1 MNAVAPL
8 EGIRLATVDGLKPYG
23 RPENSSPAPRTGR
36 TQLDAVPLA
45 TIQEG
50 LSVGRTTARAA
61 HRRARPHPGRLPPL
75 IPPRYQNCGGRR
87 PTQGAALR
95 RVQTHRR
102 PDAPTNAAPHPP
114 ALPRGF
120 PRIRPPAA
128 PGPAPTAARAPDA
141 PAPAL
146 TPSARSRSAMC
157 PPAPPAALTVLP
169 LGLGHGQGVL
179 VPYTLKLGPQRCRAL
194 HLGCPLPR
202 GSGSCLVG
210 REGAWRGGPRRA
222 GRRPGARVQAVMPK
236 WWSHHSPVLVTR
248 VVVRRWIPRASASSE
263 ANSAH
268 R

>member
-157 PPAPPAALTVLP
+157 PPRRQLLSQCCPSAWATARGCSCRTRSSSALSAAAPCILAAPCPGAPGVVL
-169 LGLGHGQGVL
+169 
-179 VPYTLKLGPQRCRAL
+179 
-194 HLGCPLPR
+194 
-202 GSGSCLVG
+202 SDG
-210 REGAWRGGPRRA
+210 RVRGGEARGEQVVDLVRGFRR
-222 GRRPGARVQAVMPK
+222 
-236 WWSHHSPVLVTR
+236 
-248 VVVRRWIPRASASSE
+248 
-263 ANSAH
+263 
-268 R
+268 